1 MNYELNNL
9 LSIWILRRK
18 NFSDAFRVQKYDHGR
33 DHEHHDRDYDRDHD
47 RGRGV
52 MELWPP

>member
-9 LSIWILRRK
+9 LSIWRLRQK
-18 NFSDAFRVQKYDHGR
+18 NFSGAFRVQKYDHGR